1 MVRKGFTAD
10 VGADKNKNYD
20 NGGNTDCGD
29 SGERDSVK
37 GFKKLSLVIL
47 LFTAILLFKNFCFDV
62 VTVSG
67 DSMFDTLKNEE
78 VLLVQMKNENLNRG
92 DIVIAKVD
100 KFKVVKRIIAL
111 PNETVQIVDGKVY
124 IDGVL
129 LEENYCDTTE
139 FAGVVRE
146 PYRLS
151 ENEYF
156 LMGDNR
162 SGSEDSRVY
171 GGVNIE
177 NIRGVAIYRIYPF
190 GVFGELSHGA
200 KGDI

>member
-1 MVRKGFTAD
+1 MQKRFAD
-10 VGADKNKNYD
+10 DGKTNKSKSVGHYGS
-20 NGGNTDCGD
+20 GGCDDCN
-29 SGERDSVK
+29 ERDTVK
-37 GFKKLSLVIL
+37 GFRKLTLCIFFFIAV
-47 LFTAILLFKNFCFDV
+47 LLFKNFCFDV

-67 DSMFDTLKNEE
+67 NSMFDTLKNEE
-78 VLLVQMKNENLNRG
+78 VLVVQMQNETLNRG
-92 DIVIAKVD
+92 DIVIAKVGN
-100 KFKVVKRIIAL
+100 FKVIKRIIAL

-124 IDGVL
+124 IDGVV
-129 LEENYCDTTE
+129 LEEIYCDTTE
-139 FAGVVRE
+139 FAGVAKE

-177 NIRGVAIYRIYPF
+177 NIRGVATYRIYPF
-190 GVFGELSHGA
+190 GVFGKLSHDA